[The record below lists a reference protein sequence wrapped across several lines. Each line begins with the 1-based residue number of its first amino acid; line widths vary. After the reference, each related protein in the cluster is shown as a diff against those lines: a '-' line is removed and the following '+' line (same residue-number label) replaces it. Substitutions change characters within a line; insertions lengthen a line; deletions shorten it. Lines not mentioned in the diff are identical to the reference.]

1 MVMPGLTA
9 PGQNINIS
17 LVTSDPAWQAVKRAD
32 PLQNKG
38 GFKALHSHV
47 LNTAMADLAGSYSK
61 AGNIRIVRKALSSG
75 KI

>member
-1 MVMPGLTA
+1 MPGLTA

-32 PLQNKG
+32 PLQHKG

-47 LNTAMADLAGSYSK
+47 LNTAMADLAGRYSK
-61 AGNIRIVRKALSSG
+61 VWIWKYAPGTDNQSRHR
-75 KI
+75 